1 MVSPARA
8 MKHKAANI
16 SINLVPQDPFFDTM
30 LGKTLKWAVSVGR
43 YIVMFTE
50 LIVIISFATRFSLD
64 RQVTDLNQAI
74 VQKENVILSYGDLEE
89 RIREVQTKIDQYQQL
104 EQQKN
109 IVDVFPS
116 LSTITPSDVQLDELI
131 IRPTSVTLAG
141 TTLSQSSLNLLI
153 NNIQLSSSFFNVS
166 VDRIETSE
174 DQSGLLE
181 FRISADTEE
190 AINTTTQGRSSER
203 INVLDRTQ
211 GL

>member
-1 MVSPARA
+1 MVKR
-8 MKHKAANI
+8 KAANI
-16 SINLVPQDPFFDTM
+16 SINLVPQDPFFDTI

-50 LIVIISFATRFSLD
+50 LIVIISFATRFTLD

-74 VQKENVILSYGDLEE
+74 NQKESVIRSFGDLED
-89 RIREVQTKIDQYQQL
+89 RVREVQAKIDQYQQL

-109 IVDVFPS
+109 LVDVFPS
-116 LSTITPSDVQLDELI
+116 LSSITPSDVQLTELI
-131 IRPTSVTLAG
+131 VRPTSVTLGG

-153 NNIQLSSSFFNVS
+153 NNIQLSNQFFNIV

-174 DQSGLLE
+174 DQSGLLQ
-181 FRISADTEE
+181 FRISADTEPTQS
-190 AINTTTQGRSSER
+190 TTTQTRNTQPVN
-203 INVLDRTQ
+203 ILDRTQ